1 MTASNV
7 GNMVHHGVA
16 RKVIEDQNLVYVSK
30 LSPFC
35 RFLKWT
41 VLIYL
46 IMLGITVIFMVVN
59 NYSCGLD
66 ANQHTIRMRNVTTP
80 VNSHGFVGETRRK
93 EVFPTYDANED
104 TVEYMNF
111 TTKSNL
117 QLVNMSAGLEIDEF
131 PLQVLLNY
139 TQSEDQKINALY
151 LHDGPNVSVEDN
163 GAAFDIVL
171 ENPKRKRV
179 ITQEPWFNFDYWL
192 NPSVQYNLTEDVSVE
207 DPSYL

>member
-1 MTASNV
+1 MTQSPNIQMRSPRLNISSLGTPNGQQNNGAQQGAAKNGAQPIRLKMTASNV

-35 RFLKWT
+35 RFIKWT

-46 IMLGITVIFMVVN
+46 VMLGITVIFMVVN

-80 VNSHGFVGETRRK
+80 VNSHGFVGETRQQQT
-93 EVFPTYDANED
+93 FPTYDSLQD
-104 TVEYMNF
+104 TVGYMNF
-111 TTKSNL
+111 TTKENL

-131 PLQVLLNY
+131 PL
-139 TQSEDQKINALY
+139 
-151 LHDGPNVSVEDN
+151 
-163 GAAFDIVL
+163 
-171 ENPKRKRV
+171 
-179 ITQEPWFNFDYWL
+179 
-192 NPSVQYNLTEDVSVE
+192 
-207 DPSYL
+207 

>member
-35 RFLKWT
+35 RFFKWT

-46 IMLGITVIFMVVN
+46 VMLGITVIFMVVN

-80 VNSHGFVGETRRK
+80 VNSHGFVGETRTRQ
-93 EVFPTYDANED
+93 EFQTYDNNKD

-111 TTKSNL
+111 VDHTTL
-117 QLVNMSAGLEIDEF
+117 QILNTNDGLEINEF
-131 PLQVLLNY
+131 PL
-139 TQSEDQKINALY
+139 
-151 LHDGPNVSVEDN
+151 
-163 GAAFDIVL
+163 
-171 ENPKRKRV
+171 
-179 ITQEPWFNFDYWL
+179 
-192 NPSVQYNLTEDVSVE
+192 
-207 DPSYL
+207 